1 MCNQPCENCS
11 KVIETTSN
19 LSDPIVRPQGSVD
32 GEELKEAE
40 TDPAVEVARAL
51 VAAVA
56 QGDKGLFSVTL
67 ANEPN
72 GFPILTASWY
82 FLPEHGAA
90 AAAAIQGI
98 GLVQDGSPNPATSWD
113 PNAEIGTPHDFTSGF
128 TGGVAHLLKAF
139 GNPRLNFKRMT
150 RFHLEISNRTKEVVI
165 NRLWNDWAWNS
176 RVDWFRF
183 FRRG

>member
-11 KVIETTSN
+11 KVIATTSN
-19 LSDPIVRPQGSVD
+19 LSDLIVRPQASVD
-32 GEELKEAE
+32 GEELNGPEL
-40 TDPAVEVARAL
+40 DPAVTVARAL
-51 VAAVA
+51 IAAVA
-56 QGDKGLFSVTL
+56 RGDKGLFSVTL

-90 AAAAIQGI
+90 AAAAIEGI
-98 GLVQDGSPNPATSWD
+98 GLVQDGTRSPATSWD
-113 PNAEIGTPHDFTSGF
+113 ADAEVGAPEDFTSSF

-139 GNPRLNFKRMT
+139 GNPRLSFKRMT
-150 RFHLEISNRTKEVVI
+150 RFHLEISTRTKEVVI
-165 NRLWNDWAWNS
+165 NRLWGNAAWNC
-176 RVDWFRF
+176 RTDGFRF